1 MTDLTMTEM
10 MTKEDVTAMI
20 LSAKKQAGLTWEEI
34 ADKIGMSPVWTHSAA
49 MGMNA
54 FPAEKAKLMVSVMG
68 LPQEAESVLAESP
81 TKIWEQ
87 AVPTDPC
94 IYRFYEIVGV
104 YGPTLKALI
113 QEKFGDGIMSAIDFD
128 MTVTRVENPKGDRV
142 KVEMSGKYLGYN
154 SWCPVPRCPHSV
166 MRMLFKRFAWLK
178 MPGTRAT
185 PTKWPWPIPPTPA
198 GAIVPNSLMAATRS
212 ALF

>member
-1 MTDLTMTEM
+1 MNDLAMTEM

-20 LSAKKQAGLTWEEI
+20 LSAKKQAGLTWEGI
-34 ADKIGMSPVWTHSAA
+34 AEKIGMSPVWTHSAA

-54 FPAEKAKLMVSVMG
+54 FPPEKAKLMVSVMG
-68 LPQEAESVLAESP
+68 LPQEAESVLSESP

-154 SWCPVPRCPHSV
+154 SW
-166 MRMLFKRFAWLK
+166 
-178 MPGTRAT
+178 
-185 PTKWPWPIPPTPA
+185 
-198 GAIVPNSLMAATRS
+198 
-212 ALF
+212 

>member
-1 MTDLTMTEM
+1 MKHSTITNMLT
-10 MTKEDVTAMI
+10 KDDVAALI

-34 ADKIGMSPVWTHSAA
+34 AEKIDMSPVWTHSAC

-68 LPQEAESVLAESP
+68 LPQEAESVLSESP

-87 AVPTDPC
+87 SVPTDPC
-94 IYRFYEIVGV
+94 IYRLYEIVGV

-128 MTVTRVENPKGDRV
+128 MSVTKVESPKGDRV
-142 KVEMSGKYLGYN
+142 KVEMSGKYLAYN
-154 SWCPVPRCPHSV
+154 
-166 MRMLFKRFAWLK
+166 AW
-178 MPGTRAT
+178 
-185 PTKWPWPIPPTPA
+185 
-198 GAIVPNSLMAATRS
+198 
-212 ALF
+212 

>member
-1 MTDLTMTEM
+1 MKDLTMTEM

-20 LSAKKQAGLTWEEI
+20 LSAKKTAGLTWEQI
-34 ADKIGMSPVWTHSAA
+34 AEKIGMSPVWTHSAA

-54 FPAEKAKLMVSVMG
+54 FPADKAKLMVSVMG
-68 LPQEAESVLAESP
+68 LPQEAESVLVESP

-113 QEKFGDGIMSAIDFD
+113 QEKFGDGIMSAIDFN
-128 MTVTRVENPKGDRV
+128 MSVTREENPKGDRV

-154 SWCPVPRCPHSV
+154 SW
-166 MRMLFKRFAWLK
+166 
-178 MPGTRAT
+178 
-185 PTKWPWPIPPTPA
+185 
-198 GAIVPNSLMAATRS
+198 
-212 ALF
+212 